1 MKPSID
7 CIRRTWIAAGR
18 IYRRQL
24 STDKN
29 TGQEERFARF
39 LRLTSLVVAG
49 GMAAWKLLAFQ

>member
-1 MKPSID
+1 L
-7 CIRRTWIAAGR
+7 IALEEPGLPR
-18 IYRRQL
+18 ENYRRQL

-49 GMAAWKLLAFQ
+49 GMPAWKLLAFQ